1 MVRSILLLFSDPD
14 GFFRRDPKEWSG
26 LAIPAAIVLVSG
38 IFAALSGYLV
48 SRLISG
54 LLPGEMAGVPDLGSF
69 IGISAA
75 GGALVGT
82 LLGWVV
88 YTAIFSV
95 ISLVFMGK
103 GTFTRTLAAVGYGFI
118 PTAIGNLISLV
129 LFWYYLP
136 GIQVSP
142 VRDILDVQQATL
154 ALTRSPVFQMTAAI
168 GIIFLIWSASIWIF
182 GLRYSRE
189 LTLKNA
195 AITVCVPVAVYIIA
209 TILFTG
215 VFT

>member
-26 LAIPAAIVLVSG
+26 LAVPAAIVLVAG

-48 SRLISG
+48 SGLISG
-54 LLPGEMAGVPDLGSF
+54 LLPGEMTGVPGMNSI

-75 GGALVGT
+75 GGALIGT

-88 YTAIFSV
+88 YTAIFYV

-103 GTFTRTLAAVGYGFI
+103 GTFTRTLAAVGYGFL
-118 PTAIGNLISLV
+118 PAAIGNLISLL

-136 GIQVSP
+136 SIPVSP
-142 VRDILDVQQATL
+142 ARDILDVQQATQ
-154 ALTRSPVFQMTAAI
+154 ALTHSPVFQMTAAI
-168 GIIFLIWSASIWIF
+168 GIIFLVWSASIWTF
-182 GLRYSRE
+182 GLRVSRE
-189 LTLKNA
+189 LTLRNA
-195 AITVCVPVAVYIIA
+195 AATVGIPVLIYIVITIVY
-209 TILFTG
+209 TG
-215 VFT
+215 VLA